1 MASFALLLLLLL
13 AISCRAV
20 DQESSPRAQAL
31 GNSTSTSLRLGYY
44 GSSCPNAETIVRQT
58 LMTLL
63 MQDPTAGAA
72 LLRLAFHDCD
82 VMGCDA
88 SIILDSTAQFQ
99 SELESPKNFGIRRVD
114 FIDRIKASLEGSC
127 PRTVSCADIIALAA
141 RDSILLVRRSFLSSL
156 FFVCLSENLQAG
168 GPNIPVLTGRKDST
182 RADLATANRKLATAT
197 SSVEEILQDFASMG
211 INPQEAV
218 SLLGAHTLGV
228 GHCLSVVNR
237 LYPSVDTK
245 MDLMYSMALRVLCP
259 SPKFYLNITAI
270 PNDST
275 MFRFDNMFF
284 KDAASRRVLFA
295 LDAAVQSDPRTSIYT
310 SKFAQNQGLFF
321 DTFSRAF
328 VKLTSVVNSE
338 ATQVRSNC
346 RAINS

>member
-141 RDSILLVRRSFLSSL
+141 RDSILL
-156 FFVCLSENLQAG
+156 AG

>member
-13 AISCRAV
+13 AISCLAV
-20 DQESSPRAQAL
+20 DQESSQRPQAL

-88 SIILDSTAQFQ
+88 SIILDSTPQFQ

-141 RDSILLVRRSFLSSL
+141 RDSILL
-156 FFVCLSENLQAG
+156 AG

-182 RADLATANRKLATAT
+182 RADLVTANRKLATAT

-284 KDAASRRVLFA
+284 KDAALRRVLFA
-295 LDAAVQSDPRTSIYT
+295 LDAAVESDPRTSIYT